1 MILRNTIRVVVLAC
15 VSKTISYYSYHVQ
28 IIIITESGLGES
40 SEALPQSLDLVSKQR
55 REKIDCEL
63 SQIKY
68 TPCNSTCGESYK
80 WKYRD
85 VVVSSR
91 KNVN

>member
-1 MILRNTIRVVVLAC
+1 MG
-15 VSKTISYYSYHVQ
+15 Q
-28 IIIITESGLGES
+28 GES

-55 REKIDCEL
+55 REQIDCEV
-63 SQIKY
+63 SQWKSSS
-68 TPCNSTCGESYK
+68 CNATCGESYK

-85 VVVSSR
+85 VVVSST